1 MKEKNRINKYV
12 DFIFRNVYNILPR
25 HLFYRLHKRNMN
37 WKIILSLILLIFS
50 AVTAVVDYVVDNNI
64 LTVLSIIFVVNSV
77 IFFAIGMRQN
87 KRKKNMEKQKID
99 NKFLL
104 EKQLETLKLFLERN
118 LITQEQYEYEVQV
131 LTTRINIKDSE

>member
-1 MKEKNRINKYV
+1 
-12 DFIFRNVYNILPR
+12 
-25 HLFYRLHKRNMN
+25 
-37 WKIILSLILLIFS
+37 
-50 AVTAVVDYVVDNNI
+50 
-64 LTVLSIIFVVNSV
+64 
-77 IFFAIGMRQN
+77 
-87 KRKKNMEKQKID
+87 MEKQKID